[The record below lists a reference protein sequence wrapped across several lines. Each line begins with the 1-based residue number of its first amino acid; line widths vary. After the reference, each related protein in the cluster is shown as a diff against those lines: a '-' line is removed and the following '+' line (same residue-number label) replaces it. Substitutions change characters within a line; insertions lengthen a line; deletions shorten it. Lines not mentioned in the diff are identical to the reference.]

1 MMSES
6 PIVSLCIPT
15 NGVTEWVF
23 PVLDSI
29 VGQNVSPELYEII
42 VTDNGD
48 NQDFKQKM
56 RAYQE
61 QHKHIVYEETA
72 ALSFANQTEAYR
84 FARGLFIKFI
94 NHRALMKEGAL
105 ERLIAFVE
113 DYRETKP
120 VVYFSN
126 GVIPMAEEIS
136 EYTTFDQFVRHLS
149 YWSSWSSGLAIW
161 KEDFDKIPEDTVYDK
176 MFPHT
181 TILFRERERGHYIID
196 NTVMT
201 EELPNGSI
209 PKARYDLFRTFGVDY
224 PAILFDLLRD
234 QSISYETFKYV
245 KDQNLWFL
253 VELYWAY
260 VIRKR
265 PCSYDLSGLSRV
277 FDVFYTKADFNKTKR
292 LFVLKKAAG
301 LFGKRR

>member
-94 NHRALMKEGAL
+94 NLFHFGEVFLFCYYAL
-105 ERLIAFVE
+105 
-113 DYRETKP
+113 
-120 VVYFSN
+120 
-126 GVIPMAEEIS
+126 
-136 EYTTFDQFVRHLS
+136 
-149 YWSSWSSGLAIW
+149 
-161 KEDFDKIPEDTVYDK
+161 
-176 MFPHT
+176 
-181 TILFRERERGHYIID
+181 
-196 NTVMT
+196 
-201 EELPNGSI
+201 
-209 PKARYDLFRTFGVDY
+209 
-224 PAILFDLLRD
+224 LL
-234 QSISYETFKYV
+234 V
-245 KDQNLWFL
+245 
-253 VELYWAY
+253 LYQTNC
-260 VIRKR
+260 KQ
-265 PCSYDLSGLSRV
+265 
-277 FDVFYTKADFNKTKR
+277 K
-292 LFVLKKAAG
+292 
-301 LFGKRR
+301 

>member
-1 MMSES
+1 MSES

-56 RAYQE
+56 
-61 QHKHIVYEETA
+61 K
-72 ALSFANQTEAYR
+72 
-84 FARGLFIKFI
+84 
-94 NHRALMKEGAL
+94 GAL